1 MYFNAF
7 KCSWWEVRNVEI
19 YQSLQTTRLVVA
31 HFHLSMALDV
41 MAYFIQYIT
50 FLLCVIM
57 RLWILS

>member
-7 KCSWWEVRNVEI
+7 KSSWWEVRNVEI

-41 MAYFIQYIT
+41 MAYFI
-50 FLLCVIM
+50 
-57 RLWILS
+57 